1 MSSKTWFLLAS
12 ILLTSMPTLFA
23 QTSESEL
30 QLGIEAFKE
39 NQYEKAINH
48 FDKAVEL
55 NSTNTRA
62 HMYLATA
69 YLSQYIPGVDT
80 DENRSQAEGAIL
92 HYRQVLDLSTDRD
105 QRLNAA
111 NGIAYI
117 YLNMKNWDEARKYY
131 QMASDIAPNDP
142 EPYYSI
148 GVIDWSRCYQPRM
161 EARARLGMQPDQNLS
176 VENAEQ
182 KKLCDELRA
191 ENSSVIEDGISMLDK
206 AIQLRLDYD
215 DAMAYMNL
223 MYRERADL
231 QCADPVARSRD
242 LKTADD
248 WVDKAMAAKQAKAK
262 AQAEAVK
269 ANSQQHT
276 KAPNPR

>member
-111 NGIAYI
+111 NCIAYI

-148 GVIDWSRCYQPRM
+148 GVIDSSRCYQPGWRP
-161 EARARLGMQPDQNLS
+161 EPDWACN
-176 VENAEQ
+176 
-182 KKLCDELRA
+182 RT
-191 ENSSVIEDGISMLDK
+191 
-206 AIQLRLDYD
+206 R
-215 DAMAYMNL
+215 
-223 MYRERADL
+223 
-231 QCADPVARSRD
+231 
-242 LKTADD
+242 T
-248 WVDKAMAAKQAKAK
+248 
-262 AQAEAVK
+262 
-269 ANSQQHT
+269 
-276 KAPNPR
+276 

>member
-1 MSSKTWFLLAS
+1 
-12 ILLTSMPTLFA
+12 
-23 QTSESEL
+23 
-30 QLGIEAFKE
+30 
-39 NQYEKAINH
+39 
-48 FDKAVEL
+48 
-55 NSTNTRA
+55 
-62 HMYLATA
+62 
-69 YLSQYIPGVDT
+69 
-80 DENRSQAEGAIL
+80 
-92 HYRQVLDLSTDRD
+92 
-105 QRLNAA
+105 
-111 NGIAYI
+111 
-117 YLNMKNWDEARKYY
+117 
-131 QMASDIAPNDP
+131 
-142 EPYYSI
+142 
-148 GVIDWSRCYQPRM
+148 M

-269 ANSQQHT
+269 ANSQRHT
-276 KAPNPR
+276 TAPNPQ